1 MKKIEAVIRVEK
13 LEDMLGVLEELG
25 CCPGMM
31 ITHIEG
37 HGRQKGIVEQFR
49 GREYKVN
56 FLPKVKIEI
65 IVKDF
70 EVDKIVKAIAKTART
85 GEIGDGKIF
94 ISSIENAMRIRT
106 GEQGDIAI

>member
-13 LEDMLGVLEELG
+13 LEEMMGVLETLG
-25 CCPGMM
+25 CPGMM

-37 HGRQKGIVEQFR
+37 HGRQKGLVEQFR

-56 FLPKVKIEI
+56 FLPKIKIEI
-65 IVKDF
+65 IVKDSDA
-70 EVDKIVKAIAKTART
+70 DKIVNTIARIART

-94 ISSIENAMRIRT
+94 VYPVDDVLRIRT
-106 GEQGDIAI
+106 GEKGESAV

>member
-13 LEDMLGVLEELG
+13 LEEITETLESFG
-25 CCPGMM
+25 CPGMM

-37 HGRQKGIVEQFR
+37 HGRQKGLVEQFR

-56 FLPKVKIEI
+56 FLPKAKIEI
-65 IVKDF
+65 VVKDSD
-70 EVDKIVKAIAKTART
+70 EDKIVKAIAKIART

-94 ISSIENAMRIRT
+94 ISPVNNVLRIRT
-106 GEQGDIAI
+106 GETGDNAI